1 MKQRLILIGGLAL
14 LLNGCSSRQEA
25 ELVPPV
31 AVTTVRAETL
41 CYAPEMQFSGTVQ
54 ANREANLGAA
64 LPGRIEKIHFAEGE
78 QVSRGDVLCELS
90 AEMMTRAQIEYRT
103 VEKDFERATRLLEKH
118 SIPEQQ
124 FDHVKAKFEAA
135 RAMYDLTKKNTQIQA
150 PFEGTVTDHLLK
162 EGEVFT
168 FYPSLDAGFSHS
180 SGIIRLMQ
188 LDPAKIEIEVNQ
200 KDLAAVHVGQ
210 PAVLTCDAYP
220 DRTFTGRVSRVK
232 ERLDRATRT
241 AKTDILVDNPDR
253 SLKPGMFGHVT
264 LRFPEKTALFI
275 PRFAVVHQPGT
286 GEDYVYVVTDGVAQ
300 RQVVQPLV
308 ALNDKIA
315 VTGIDAGDAVVLS
328 GTTKLTDGTQVR
340 ATKGDGQ

>member
-1 MKQRLILIGGLAL
+1 MKQRLILMWVFVL
-14 LLNGCSSRQEA
+14 LVAGCSSPQDTEP
-25 ELVPPV
+25 VPPV
-31 AVTTVRAETL
+31 AVTTVRPENAT
-41 CYAPEMQFSGTVQ
+41 YVPEMQFSGTVQ

-64 LPGRIEKIHFAEGE
+64 LPGRIEKIHFGEGE

-103 VEKDFERATRLLEKH
+103 IEKDFERVTRLLEKN

-135 RAMYDLTKKNTQIQA
+135 RAMYELTKKNTQIQA
-150 PFEGTVTDHLLK
+150 PFAGTVTDHLLK

-168 FYPSLDAGFSHS
+168 FYPSLDPGFSHS

-188 LDPAKIEIEVNQ
+188 LDPAKIEIEVSQ

-210 PAVLTCDAYP
+210 TAVLTCDAYP

-232 ERLDRATRT
+232 ERLDLSTRT

-253 SLKPGMFGHVT
+253 VLKPGMFGHVT

-275 PRFAVVHQPGT
+275 PRFAVTRQPGT

-300 RQVVQPLV
+300 RQVVKPLV

-315 VTGIDAGDAVVLS
+315 VTGIDAGDAVVLN
-328 GTTKLTDGTQVR
+328 GTTKLTDGSRVR
-340 ATKGDGQ
+340 ATNGAGR